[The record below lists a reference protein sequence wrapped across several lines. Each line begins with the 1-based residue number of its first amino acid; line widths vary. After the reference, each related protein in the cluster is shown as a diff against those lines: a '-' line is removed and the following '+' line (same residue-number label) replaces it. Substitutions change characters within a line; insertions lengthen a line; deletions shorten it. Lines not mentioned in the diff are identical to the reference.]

1 VILDPDATRSTLR
14 AFEARLS
21 EAITRAR
28 ARGRPVLASIT
39 QDLREARCPAA
50 FAAARAGQGEIFFSW
65 ARTAPSALEIGA
77 TGAALTAQFTTA
89 GLSLRDDVD
98 RPVALPFC
106 PPGERFAAM
115 EAACD
120 WIFEGAA
127 KPPAAGARG
136 PIFVGGF
143 SFDPESASDA
153 AFPAGRL
160 WLPRTT
166 LVRHRK
172 ATSLTLAWL
181 ASAEDVPG
189 EILPRFL
196 DDLASLELQASE
208 ESRCEPQATGVTLE
222 PEAEAWRRA
231 VEAALR
237 EIAQGVFEKI
247 VLTRRCRV
255 RAGRA
260 FDPFCLHERL
270 RAAYPS
276 CLHAT
281 LGRATDSFVCASP
294 ELLVRRHGRRVRSE
308 SLAGSIARGSTRPE
322 DRRLARMLIE
332 SKKDHAEHEIVLRW
346 IRSALA
352 PRCASLRAPESPR
365 LARLKNVQHLTTPV
379 AGVLR
384 DKTGILPL
392 VAALHPTPA
401 VGGYPVDPTLSLLR
415 EREAWDRAWYAGPVG
430 WLNAAREGE
439 FAVAIR
445 SARLRGAEAE
455 LLAGAGI
462 VQGSDPRAEL
472 EETDLKLRALLG
484 ALMER

>member
-1 VILDPDATRSTLR
+1 
-14 AFEARLS
+14 
-21 EAITRAR
+21 
-28 ARGRPVLASIT
+28 
-39 QDLREARCPAA
+39 
-50 FAAARAGQGEIFFSW
+50 
-65 ARTAPSALEIGA
+65 
-77 TGAALTAQFTTA
+77 
-89 GLSLRDDVD
+89 
-98 RPVALPFC
+98 
-106 PPGERFAAM
+106 
-115 EAACD
+115 
-120 WIFEGAA
+120 
-127 KPPAAGARG
+127 
-136 PIFVGGF
+136 
-143 SFDPESASDA
+143 
-153 AFPAGRL
+153 
-160 WLPRTT
+160 
-166 LVRHRK
+166 
-172 ATSLTLAWL
+172 
-181 ASAEDVPG
+181 
-189 EILPRFL
+189 
-196 DDLASLELQASE
+196 
-208 ESRCEPQATGVTLE
+208 VTLE

-392 VAALHPTPA
+392 VAAL
-401 VGGYPVDPTLSLLR
+401 
-415 EREAWDRAWYAGPVG
+415 VG